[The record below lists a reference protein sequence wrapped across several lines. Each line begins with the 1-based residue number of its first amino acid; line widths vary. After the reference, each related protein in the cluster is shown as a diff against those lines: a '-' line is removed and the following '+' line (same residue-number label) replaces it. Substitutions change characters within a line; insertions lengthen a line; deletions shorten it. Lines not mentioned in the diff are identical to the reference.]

1 MSYPFTFEYMREGE
15 ASSSHIDVVVK
26 TFKENQ
32 DDSTIHGSSIK
43 SRPCK
48 RVRESEMVTDDCRS
62 DPAEE
67 DRNTMET
74 FQEEMNI
81 ISTKDE
87 GMSDLQLVGM
97 TVRRRIEKF
106 AEEVSIVGLSY
117 LVKPSAYKVGSIIR
131 KVIWTMLLLFGTGFM
146 VFQIRDRISYYL
158 TYPTLVSYQVAYN
171 QSLRFPTVTICPEF
185 LLSKK
190 AVLSLGRTNI
200 HVPFNHHLFV
210 IRLNTKLTLINGL
223 LILGLFESFSFS

>member
-1 MSYPFTFEYMREGE
+1 MSHPFTLEYMLEGE
-15 ASSSHIDVVVK
+15 ASSSHMDVVAK
-26 TFKENQ
+26 SLKENP
-32 DDSTIHGSSIK
+32 DDSTIYGSPTK
-43 SRPCK
+43 SRTCR
-48 RVRESEMVTDDCRS
+48 RVRESETLADECRS
-62 DPAEE
+62 NPAEK
-67 DRNTMET
+67 DRNTLET
-74 FQEEMNI
+74 FKEEMNI
-81 ISTKDE
+81 TNKDE
-87 GMSDLQLVGM
+87 GMSDLQFTGM
-97 TVRRRIEKF
+97 TVRRRMEKF

-158 TYPTLVSYQVAYN
+158 TYPTLVSYRVAYN